1 MKNKT
6 GKRKKCS
13 LEIIRPE
20 SSTEN
25 AIRKTRSMNS
35 HFVIDMDELLNV
47 DDEISTEL
55 LSVTRLSDDHILD
68 GKRVDNP
75 RTSDQEDQ
83 DSFSWKKMY
92 LEPTMPIYI
101 KFEDVKYM
109 ISCKGKRYENSKRFI
124 LQGITGCVQPGEVLA
139 LMGPSGGGK
148 TTLLNLLSGRLKNT
162 SGSITYNDHLY
173 HKSLR
178 PRIGYVLQDD
188 VVFPHLTIKETLTY
202 IALLRLPSTLNRK
215 QKEDRAINIIAE
227 LGLERCQDT
236 LIGGP
241 LSRGISGGER
251 KRVCIG
257 SEILLNPSLLFLD
270 EPTSGLDSTTAL
282 RIVQTLQNMAMAGK
296 TVVATIHQ
304 PSSRLF
310 AKFDKLFL
318 LGKGSFLYAGKAS
331 EAMTY
336 FSSIGCSPYIA
347 MNPAEFLIDLANGN
361 MNDKSVPSELENKLI
376 PCSERQPSPID
387 VHEYFLDAYEAR
399 LGTSRKK
406 KMPLLTNGEC
416 EIQDLG
422 ATWFEQF
429 IILFNRGFKERRHVY
444 LSTMRVIQVLATAL
458 IVALLWWH
466 PSHSS
471 TPNRHLTRL
480 PKMNYQLITGLL
492 FFISVFWTF
501 FPLFT
506 AIFTFPMERPVLAK
520 ERSVG
525 MYNLSAYLIAKN
537 MSDIPLDLI
546 LPLVFILIVYF
557 LVGLVRSFNAFMVT
571 LFTIFLCVIAA
582 QGLGQAIGAAF
593 HDTRKATTF
602 ASITVMSFMLA
613 GGFFI
618 QNVPPFMSWIR
629 YISFNY
635 HTFRLL
641 LKIQHNCLRS
651 PPESGMCKY
660 SNSVKKGNLEWGGV
674 EVGAMLIMVFGYRL
688 LAYLFL
694 RRMKLMHS

>member
-1 MKNKT
+1 
-6 GKRKKCS
+6 
-13 LEIIRPE
+13 
-20 SSTEN
+20 
-25 AIRKTRSMNS
+25 
-35 HFVIDMDELLNV
+35 
-47 DDEISTEL
+47 
-55 LSVTRLSDDHILD
+55 
-68 GKRVDNP
+68 
-75 RTSDQEDQ
+75 
-83 DSFSWKKMY
+83 
-92 LEPTMPIYI
+92 MPIYL
-101 KFEDVKYM
+101 KFEDVKYT
-109 ISCKGKRYENSKRFI
+109 ISSKGKRHDDHNSEKLV

-148 TTLLNLLSGRLKNT
+148 TTLLNLLSGRLKNR
-162 SGSITYNDHLY
+162 SGSITYNDHPY

-202 IALLRLPSTLNRK
+202 TALLRLPSTLKREVK
-215 QKEDRAINIIAE
+215 MDRAINIIAE

-241 LSRGISGGER
+241 FSRGISGGER

-257 SEILLNPSLLFLD
+257 TEILLNPSLLFLD

-282 RIVQTLQNMAMAGK
+282 RIVQTLQNMALAGK

-361 MNDKSVPSELENKLI
+361 MNDKSIPSELENKFI
-376 PCSERQPSPID
+376 PCSESEPSPMD
-387 VHEYFLDAYEAR
+387 VHEYLLEAYEAR
-399 LGTSRKK
+399 LGTRRKL

-416 EIQDLG
+416 AFQDSG

-429 IILFNRGFKERRHVY
+429 VILFNRGFKERRHVY
-444 LSTMRVIQVLATAL
+444 LSTMRVIQVMATAL

-466 PSHSS
+466 PYASG
-471 TPNRHLTRL
+471 TPNRLHE
-480 PKMNYQLITGLL
+480 QAGLL
-492 FFISVFWTF
+492 FFVSVFWTF

-520 ERSVG
+520 ERSVE
-525 MYNLSAYLIAKN
+525 MYNLSAYLVAKN

-546 LPLVFILIVYF
+546 LPLLFVSIVYF
-557 LVGLVRSFNAFMVT
+557 LVGLLRSFNAFVVT
-571 LFTIFLCVIAA
+571 LFIVFLCVIAA

-593 HDTRKATTF
+593 HDTRKATTL
-602 ASITVMSFMLA
+602 ASIIVMAFMLA
-613 GGFFI
+613 GGFFV
-618 QNVPPFMSWIR
+618 QNVPSFMSWIR

-635 HTFRLL
+635 HTYRLL
-641 LKIQHNCLRS
+641 LKIQSNCFHS
-651 PPESGMCKY
+651 DPDSGLCK
-660 SNSVKKGNLEWGGV
+660 SGSVMKGNPDWGGV
-674 EVGAMLIMVFGYRL
+674 EVGALLIMVFGYRL

-694 RRMKLMHS
+694 RRMKLMHN